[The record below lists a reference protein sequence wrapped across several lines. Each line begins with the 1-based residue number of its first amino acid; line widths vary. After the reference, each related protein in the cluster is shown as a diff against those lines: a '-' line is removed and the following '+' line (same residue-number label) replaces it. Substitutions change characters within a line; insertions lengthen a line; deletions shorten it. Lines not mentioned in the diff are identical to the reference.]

1 MYRFI
6 ARNSGLM
13 FQSDVNPGPICIA
26 PGPRKARM
34 APPDE
39 RYRNVTRITPT
50 FPNRIN
56 PSGSAPNHILRDVLT
71 YIHMY
76 VSHCF

>member
-1 MYRFI
+1 
-6 ARNSGLM
+6 
-13 FQSDVNPGPICIA
+13 
-26 PGPRKARM
+26 M

-39 RYRNVTRITPT
+39 RYRNGTRITPT
-50 FPNRIN
+50 FPKLHK
-56 PSGSAPNHILRDVLT
+56 SLWLAPNHILRDVLT